1 MGVVPYQT
9 AGQRAGAAEL
19 RATAESI
26 IDRLGNGAGWF
37 VGATARSRQASPEQ
51 RERLLALAAEIERID
66 GIPWLFPEDHPDV
79 MEQAVGTSAV

>member
-37 VGATARSRQASPEQ
+37 VGATARSKQASPEQ
-51 RERLLALAAEIERID
+51 RERLLALAAEIESID
-66 GIPWLFPEDHPDV
+66 GISWFFPEDHPDV
-79 MEQAVGTSAV
+79 MEQAVGASAV